1 MSKKD
6 ERQYILERLKQM
18 EKTEYLERSANLA
31 NRLFNTQAWQ
41 KADRIGLTYSR
52 FPEVDTLSIIAHA
65 LMIGKRV
72 ALPRTTM
79 GDRTMAFYTIE
90 DFNALELRSYGL
102 YEPKIDDYSYVS
114 PDELDLLLVP
124 GVAFTTDGY
133 RLGMGGGFYDRYL
146 PQVKGATVSLCFKEQ
161 LVHSL
166 SIEPHDRPVDV
177 VISEETS

>member
-1 MSKKD
+1 MSKKN
-6 ERQYILERLKQM
+6 ERQCIKERLKQM

-31 NRLFNTQAWQ
+31 NRLFNMQAWQ
-41 KADRIGLTYSR
+41 KANRIGLTYSR
-52 FPEVDTLSIIAHA
+52 FPEVDTLSIITHA
-65 LMIGKRV
+65 LKIGKRV

-79 GDRTMAFYTIE
+79 HDRTMAFYTIE
-90 DFNALELRSYGL
+90 DFNDLELRSYGL
-102 YEPKIDDYSYVS
+102 YEPKIDASSYVS

-161 LVHSL
+161 LVRSL
-166 SIEPHDRPVDV
+166 SIESHDLPVDV
-177 VISEETS
+177 VISEENL